1 MSTSSSSLVKTLDD
15 KTMLTLS
22 YDIQI
27 GDYKL
32 GMLDQVEIHRS
43 VELLADTAT
52 IKLPASQYNKS
63 LEIEDKIKRGDR
75 LSIKLGYKETGLV
88 SEFEGYLLRV
98 ATDDGSITLYAEDEL
113 FQFRKSVPNGVFKK
127 ITLKDL
133 LQKMLASL
141 GGGYE
146 LSCSYEWTYDKFVF
160 HSATAYDILRKVQE
174 ECGAD
179 IYLRGKTL
187 HIHPPSEGF
196 GVERFYD
203 FARNIEKS
211 SLVYRRAEDKK
222 LKVVVKA
229 LLPDGK
235 VRELEL
241 GSAEGD
247 KIELKS
253 PTSDEASMRRRA
265 ETELLRRSFDG
276 YDGSITTWLI
286 PECQPSDT
294 AVLRDKD
301 YTYKDGSY
309 FVRSVKT
316 SMSSEGGKREIT
328 LGFRLS

>member
-98 ATDDGSITLYAEDEL
+98 ATDNGSITLYAEDEL

-141 GGGYE
+141 GGDYE

-211 SLVYRRAEDKK
+211 SLVYRRAKDKK

-253 PTSDEASMRRRA
+253 PTQAMKPPCVVEQRRNSLDA
-265 ETELLRRSFDG
+265 LLTATMAQSQLG
-276 YDGSITTWLI
+276 LY
-286 PECQPSDT
+286 PSVSP
-294 AVLRDKD
+294 A
-301 YTYKDGSY
+301 
-309 FVRSVKT
+309 
-316 SMSSEGGKREIT
+316 I
-328 LGFRLS
+328 RLSSVTKTIPTKTARTSCAPSKHP